1 MDIATIAGLAAAFVL
16 VIFGILGNSS
26 LGTFFDVPSLMIT
39 VGGTIAATVMAYPL
53 SKIKELVKVTAQVF
67 RSREQDPSA
76 LIQALVGFAVRA
88 RREGLLALESE
99 TASALDPFLKKGLG
113 LVVDAV
119 DPEMVRSI
127 LETDLAALEERHKAG
142 AGMFETMAMYA
153 PAFGLIG
160 TLIGLIGLL
169 KNLQDPT
176 SIGGNMAVALLTTFY
191 GSVLANMVF
200 IPISGKLKIR
210 SQEEVLMKELMI
222 EGILAIQAGEGPS
235 VITEKLNSFLS
246 PAQRGGKKGLSSAEE
261 A

>member
-1 MDIATIAGLAAAFVL
+1 MDIATIVGGVLSVGFVL
-16 VIFGILGNSS
+16 FGILYG
-26 LGTFFDVPSLMIT
+26 GEIGWFIDPPSLLIT
-39 VGGTIAATVMAYPL
+39 IGGTLGATVMNYPL
-53 SKIKELVKVTAQVF
+53 ARIKELPKITVNAF
-67 RSREQDPSA
+67 RSREQDPNQ

-99 TASALDPFLKKGLG
+99 TASTQDPFLKKGLS

-127 LETDLAALEERHKAG
+127 LETDLAALEERHKTSAG
-142 AGMFETMAMYA
+142 VYDTMAMYG

-160 TLIGLIGLL
+160 TLIGLVGLL
-169 KNLQDPT
+169 KNLNDP
-176 SIGGNMAVALLTTFY
+176 SMIGPQMAVALLTTFY
-191 GSVLANMVF
+191 GSIIANMIC
-200 IPISGKLKIR
+200 IPISGKLKVR

-235 VITEKLNSFLS
+235 VITEKLSSFLS
-246 PAQRGGKKGLSSAEE
+246 PAQRGGRKGRSGGEE